1 MEYSNLHLSFL
12 IHLYD
17 EPSDACS
24 RTDEDGA
31 KGSWDNKR
39 KSTQACSYP
48 NKKHGFVIKNEWEC
62 FVICVFAAVVLILIY
77 LFTEEDEEEDEEEG
91 DDEDEDEDKE
101 ARADLIKVTVDCFIA
116 TKAWAELELGPG
128 NTNIEEI
135 LGMLRLVPGYDEA
148 AVKAKQE
155 ATKAKKRLE
164 FL

>member
-1 MEYSNLHLSFL
+1 MED
-12 IHLYD
+12 D

-91 DDEDEDEDKE
+91 DDEDEDEK
-101 ARADLIKVTVDCFIA
+101 KVTVDCFIA
-116 TKAWAELELGPG
+116 TKAWLSLSLAQG
-128 NTNIEEI
+128 TQTSKKS
-135 LGMLRLVPGYDEA
+135 LVCFD
-148 AVKAKQE
+148 
-155 ATKAKKRLE
+155 
-164 FL
+164 